1 MEKINQ
7 QIEELNDRQLKH
19 FSDVLEKLEKVLEK
33 IGTRTDRAEE
43 RGVDVAAVRAAIE
56 AANTAIAASRSAIEV
71 QAAKTYVIEITGE
84 ETLKMN
90 VGKARQALHAD
101 LAAVRETVKAAHGAV
116 KKTAVTLAQI
126 PRIDEIEQES
136 VEPTETQPTQ

>member
-1 MEKINQ
+1 MEKI
-7 QIEELNDRQLKH
+7 
-19 FSDVLEKLEKVLEK
+19 
-33 IGTRTDRAEE
+33 GPRTDRAED